1 MIRRWWFILG
11 VAAALI
17 AILSALAYKPLTA
30 QTMAMAPTGQP
41 LYMEI
46 GTVYTVTGQSMVPA
60 IESGDWV
67 VITPGKTAP
76 RVNSVVVFWD
86 LLPTNIIVHRVIALG
101 IDDKGWWATTKG
113 DNAPDQDW
121 LYLREVN
128 LLGVVKWR
136 IQVYK

>member
-17 AILSALAYKPLTA
+17 AIASALAYKPLTA
-30 QTMAMAPTGQP
+30 QTMAMSPVGQP
-41 LYMEI
+41 LYIEM
-46 GTVYTVTGQSMVPA
+46 GTLYTVNGKSMAPV

-67 VITPGKTAP
+67 VITPVRTAP

-86 LLPTNIIVHRVIALG
+86 LIPQNVVAHRVIAVG
-101 IDDKGWWATTKG
+101 IDEKGWWATTKG
-113 DNAPDQDW
+113 DNSPYPDW
-121 LYLREVN
+121 LYLRETN